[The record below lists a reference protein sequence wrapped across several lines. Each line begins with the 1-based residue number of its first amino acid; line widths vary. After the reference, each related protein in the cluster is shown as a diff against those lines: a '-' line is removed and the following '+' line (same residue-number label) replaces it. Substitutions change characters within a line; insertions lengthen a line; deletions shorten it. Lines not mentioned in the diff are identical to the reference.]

1 MNVSPAAY
9 WLAGAGVACTAVCLA
24 ARVWWAPRAAR
35 RALVRHDQTFG
46 EWRFSCLLSRLLV
59 PVAVIAAT
67 TALLVLVALTS
78 ISLDAGA
85 QGFVLGLVSG
95 VLSNQ
100 IFEEIRAGGRGY
112 WQQCHDSLRTVL
124 PVFQGPDGPSRHAAE
139 CADEDCQ
146 ALTFNARRE
155 YLFADRSARD
165 SQLAIIFA
173 APVHPVVRVQG
184 IQGHEGDPGSGDV
197 SARG

>member
-1 MNVSPAAY
+1 MPARKVSCWGWCPESSPTRSSRRSGP
-9 WLAGAGVACTAVCLA
+9 AGA
-24 ARVWWAPRAAR
+24 
-35 RALVRHDQTFG
+35 
-46 EWRFSCLLSRLLV
+46 
-59 PVAVIAAT
+59 
-67 TALLVLVALTS
+67 
-78 ISLDAGA
+78 
-85 QGFVLGLVSG
+85 
-95 VLSNQ
+95 
-100 IFEEIRAGGRGY
+100 GY

-155 YLFADRSARD
+155 YLFADKSARD

-184 IQGHEGDPGSGDV
+184 IQGHEGDPGLW
-197 SARG
+197 